1 MAQKQRHYLLLKGIK
16 MSKPTIKHNARVA
29 QIQEDL
35 DRFRDFVVDY
45 GYRFNEADLYNF
57 KSYAWQQYSKFTSG
71 KTVKDMWAEDARRF
85 GRLI

>member
-1 MAQKQRHYLLLKGIK
+1 
-16 MSKPTIKHNARVA
+16 MSKPAIKTNPKVA

-35 DRFRDFVVDY
+35 DKFREFVVDY

-57 KSYAWQQYSKFTSG
+57 KSYAWQQYNKFVQG
-71 KTVKDMWAEDARRF
+71 KNAKNMWVEDARRL

>member
-1 MAQKQRHYLLLKGIK
+1 
-16 MSKPTIKHNARVA
+16 MSKPAIKTNPKVQ

-35 DRFRDFVVDY
+35 DRFREFVVDY

-57 KSYAWQQYSKFTSG
+57 KSYAWQQYSKYTSG
-71 KTVKDMWAEDARRF
+71 KSAKNMWEEDARRF

>member
-1 MAQKQRHYLLLKGIK
+1 
-16 MSKPTIKHNARVA
+16 MSKPAIKHNARVA

-35 DRFRDFVVDY
+35 DKFRDFVIDY

-71 KTVKDMWAEDARRF
+71 KSAKNMWEGDARRL